1 MSRAIS
7 TVKHAGRQKLVVTQ
21 LTLEEEVFSLR
32 EVAPE
37 ALKQLP
43 ELFAESVVDSAIKVL
58 GEATGEALVRCIG
71 DGRLRD
77 PNEVYSRLEHF
88 LLGGSEEMKDAII
101 EAFKARVHRVYKL
114 TMEVAAKS
122 HP

>member
-71 DGRLRD
+71 DSRLRD